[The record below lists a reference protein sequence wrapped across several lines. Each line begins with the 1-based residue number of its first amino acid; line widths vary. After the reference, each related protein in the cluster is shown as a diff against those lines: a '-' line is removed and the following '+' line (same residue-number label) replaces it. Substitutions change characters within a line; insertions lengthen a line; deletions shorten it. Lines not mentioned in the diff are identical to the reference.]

1 MVGIFLNRTII
12 IISSL
17 ALAGVTVTGALA
29 GGLEVLPAPFGSS
42 PATNVV
48 VYGAAG
54 TDVAAVNDVVV
65 GLGGIFLD
73 GLSELTLSDFETG
86 ERNDI
91 SVGSSID
98 SEFGSEI
105 DETDGAGL
113 ISGKVVISTPVLDDE
128 IYNFHEA
135 IDVGSGVNL
144 TTALDIGDE
153 DFKAGTFLIVP
164 QGGVGYRVEF
174 DENLK
179 SGSQITN
186 VVGSDVFVVPFLGRA
201 IVITAATSTSISASP
216 GIKMTLRL
224 GDNIQANG
232 KTVRLIAV
240 DDNGALFD
248 VSGVIDNV
256 NVLDSKKINGVELFL
271 NDVVN
276 SNQDANDRIIVTAS
290 DPSGE
295 AVEVYNDGDEFVDE
309 NEDHYLWEWNLAGL
323 DSTGKGNITL
333 GIAVHE
339 DLDDPSDTFHK
350 DIMDLGLLKS
360 NRAYLMD
367 GDYLCLPYRYACMV
381 LEGLNG
387 DLTWNDYSFEAGKT
401 EDLDLDF
408 SGSGTFTTD
417 VDNARVLK
425 MTASGV
431 GDDKGFTVV
440 DALEGANEDLSDT
453 DTIWLYV
460 NGSRAVDAN
469 VLQNNGT
476 NVAVFYEDDDTSNP
490 VRADLVSDGTLV
502 DHGDTVYGN
511 NGTVYF
517 ARFDNGDY
525 NARMFLN
532 ITASATLGTTVQTT
546 PIVFIMIGGL
556 AGASNLTF
564 DYNLATNLTSGFPF
578 IGDAD
583 GDADSSDFTYGGLDI
598 TGFEDDVRKKDG
610 VVVKD
615 PEGNIDNDKISLS
628 VPNDDEYK
636 YWVRIAKPKTGA
648 ASVVASG
655 GTAKAASL
663 SMKDTELTTDAAAL
677 GKNVVAVGGPAVN
690 KVTAQLLGL
699 TFPTYGSGVAGLS
712 EGKAM
717 LEMKDLT
724 GGKKALLVYGWEA
737 DDTRRA
743 ALVVKNPDAFKA
755 QLKDKT
761 SVTVTGTSLTV
772 SGITVS

>member
-1 MVGIFLNRTII
+1 
-12 IISSL
+12 
-17 ALAGVTVTGALA
+17 VTVTGALA

-153 DFKAGTFLIVP
+153 DFKDGTFLIVP

-460 NGSRAVDAN
+460 NGSRAVNAN

-772 SGITVS
+772 SGITVA

>member
-153 DFKAGTFLIVP
+153 DFKDGTFLIVP

-772 SGITVS
+772 SGITVA

>member
-113 ISGKVVISTPVLDDE
+113 ISGKVVISTPVLDYE

-153 DFKAGTFLIVP
+153 DFKDGTFLIVP

-460 NGSRAVDAN
+460 NGSRAVNAN

-772 SGITVS
+772 SGITVA

>member
-1 MVGIFLNRTII
+1 M
-12 IISSL
+12 
-17 ALAGVTVTGALA
+17 AGVTVTGALA

-153 DFKAGTFLIVP
+153 DFKDGTFLIVP

-323 DSTGKGNITL
+323 DSTGKGNIT
-333 GIAVHE
+333 
-339 DLDDPSDTFHK
+339 
-350 DIMDLGLLKS
+350 
-360 NRAYLMD
+360 
-367 GDYLCLPYRYACMV
+367 
-381 LEGLNG
+381 
-387 DLTWNDYSFEAGKT
+387 
-401 EDLDLDF
+401 
-408 SGSGTFTTD
+408 
-417 VDNARVLK
+417 
-425 MTASGV
+425 
-431 GDDKGFTVV
+431 
-440 DALEGANEDLSDT
+440 
-453 DTIWLYV
+453 
-460 NGSRAVDAN
+460 
-469 VLQNNGT
+469 
-476 NVAVFYEDDDTSNP
+476 
-490 VRADLVSDGTLV
+490 
-502 DHGDTVYGN
+502 
-511 NGTVYF
+511 
-517 ARFDNGDY
+517 
-525 NARMFLN
+525 
-532 ITASATLGTTVQTT
+532 
-546 PIVFIMIGGL
+546 
-556 AGASNLTF
+556 
-564 DYNLATNLTSGFPF
+564 
-578 IGDAD
+578 
-583 GDADSSDFTYGGLDI
+583 
-598 TGFEDDVRKKDG
+598 
-610 VVVKD
+610 
-615 PEGNIDNDKISLS
+615 
-628 VPNDDEYK
+628 
-636 YWVRIAKPKTGA
+636 
-648 ASVVASG
+648 
-655 GTAKAASL
+655 
-663 SMKDTELTTDAAAL
+663 
-677 GKNVVAVGGPAVN
+677 
-690 KVTAQLLGL
+690 
-699 TFPTYGSGVAGLS
+699 
-712 EGKAM
+712 
-717 LEMKDLT
+717 
-724 GGKKALLVYGWEA
+724 
-737 DDTRRA
+737 
-743 ALVVKNPDAFKA
+743 
-755 QLKDKT
+755 
-761 SVTVTGTSLTV
+761 
-772 SGITVS
+772 

>member
-1 MVGIFLNRTII
+1 LVGIFLNRTII

-153 DFKAGTFLIVP
+153 DFKDGTFLIVP

-772 SGITVS
+772 SGITVA